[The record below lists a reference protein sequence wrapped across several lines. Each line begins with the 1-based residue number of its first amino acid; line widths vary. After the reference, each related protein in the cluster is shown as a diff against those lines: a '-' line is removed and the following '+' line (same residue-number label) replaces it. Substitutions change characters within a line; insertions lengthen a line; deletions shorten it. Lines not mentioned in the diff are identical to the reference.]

1 MDLQRGVHRVER
13 RLRLGERLLL
23 RNDGLRDRLVHVHRA
38 RPHVERLR
46 GFGDAANGVRV
57 EVLHV
62 DVLLELLQDGLGDVV
77 LVEGRQRLQ
86 EVAVLTAAS
95 SRSPGPA

>member
-1 MDLQRGVHRVER
+1 MI
-13 RLRLGERLLL
+13 
-23 RNDGLRDRLVHVHRA
+23 
-38 RPHVERLR
+38 VERLR
-46 GFGDAANGVRV
+46 GFGDAADGVRV

-62 DVLLELLQDGLGDVV
+62 DVFLELLQDGLGDVV
-77 LVEGRQRLQ
+77 LVEGRLQRLK